1 MFIPIQFMENRYSW
15 GIMLASLRNHPLL
28 RTLLELKGN
37 PRVTVLTEIMF
48 GIPYN
53 LFAPF
58 FSVYMLALGVTDQQ
72 IGSIASLGLIVQ
84 IFSALLSGAITDKF
98 GRRLTLFVADLV
110 CWSVPCL
117 IWAAAQDV
125 RFFVVAA
132 FLNGLYRISHTAWT
146 CLLVEDAEERH
157 LVHIWTWIMIF
168 AVCSAFFAPFGGWF
182 VERYGLVPAVRGLF
196 MFGFVVLTAKF
207 VILYLYSH
215 ETVRGVQRMAETR
228 YRSLTSLL
236 GEYRG
241 VFSQLL
247 RSKPILAALSLMV
260 ITNIYTTISN
270 NFWGVLFTGKL
281 GFASSQISTFIAL
294 RSIIMTICFFLIGP
308 RLTNLRRIRLP
319 LWTGFSLFVI
329 SQLLL
334 VVMPPQAAIWLVF
347 SVVLEGV
354 GAALVSPMTE
364 SLLALSMESAE
375 RARITAMVYVILI
388 VLISPFGWIA
398 GQLSALD
405 RALPFVL
412 NTGLFAI
419 GILVVWFISRPGFLT
434 VSTAT
439 PGGESADLRDVHN
452 SATEDAIG

>member
-1 MFIPIQFMENRYSW
+1 
-15 GIMLASLRNHPLL
+15 MLASLRKHPLL

-37 PRVTVLTEIMF
+37 PRVTVLTEVLF

-168 AVCSAFFAPFGGWF
+168 AVCSAFFTPLGGWF
-182 VERYGLVPAVRGLF
+182 VGRYGLIPAVRGIF
-196 MFGFVVLTAKF
+196 VFGFVALTAKF
-207 VILYLYSH
+207 VILYIYSH
-215 ETVRGVQRMAETR
+215 ETDRGVQRMAETKH
-228 YRSLTSLL
+228 RSIMSLL
-236 GEYRG
+236 GEYRS
-241 VFSQLL
+241 VFGQLL
-247 RSKPILAALSLMV
+247 HSRPLLAALSLMV
-260 ITNIYTTISN
+260 ITNIYVTVSN

-281 GFASSQISTFIAL
+281 GFPDSQISTYVAI
-294 RSIIMTICFFLIGP
+294 RSIIMTLCFFVIGP
-308 RLTNLRRIRLP
+308 RLTNLRRFRLP
-319 LWTGFSLFVI
+319 LWMGFAAFLV

-334 VVMPPQAAIWLVF
+334 AVMPAQTVSLLVL
-347 SVVLEGV
+347 SVLLEAV
-354 GAALVSPMTE
+354 ASALVSPMTE
-364 SLLALSMESAE
+364 SLLAVSLESDE
-375 RARITAMVYVILI
+375 RARVSAMVYVALI

-398 GQLSALD
+398 GQLSAAN
-405 RALPFVL
+405 RSLPFAL
-412 NTGLFAI
+412 NTILFAI
-419 GILVVWFISRPGFLT
+419 GIGLVWFIGRPGFL
-434 VSTAT
+434 
-439 PGGESADLRDVHN
+439 N
-452 SATEDAIG
+452 IGNQTTKQEG